1 MAKGKKNDKKE
12 SVTKTAVVGEA
23 PTIRLSVHGLAAEV
37 DSVSALAVS
46 ILQVVDKDSA
56 AYAETMD
63 FLKHIAAAKQSVKAA
78 CGALKA
84 NPMYRDF
91 KVGSAQ

>member
-1 MAKGKKNDKKE
+1 LAKRKNKDKT
-12 SVTKTAVVGEA
+12 SLVAPTADVPDV

-78 CGALKA
+78 CGSLKA